1 MSPKYT
7 EKSSLCGN
15 LINWLLFKH
24 EFSYKSIVLLLF
36 HFILL
41 LLLLLL
47 VIEVFLKCS
56 QPAVCSK
63 KIIKMKIDEEPL
75 LTHF

>member
-15 LINWLLFKH
+15 LINWLLSKH
-24 EFSYKSIVLLLF
+24 EFSYKYIVLLLF
-36 HFILL
+36 HFISLL
-41 LLLLLL
+41 LFL

-56 QPAVCSK
+56 QPAVFFLNL
-63 KIIKMKIDEEPL
+63 DEN
-75 LTHF
+75 